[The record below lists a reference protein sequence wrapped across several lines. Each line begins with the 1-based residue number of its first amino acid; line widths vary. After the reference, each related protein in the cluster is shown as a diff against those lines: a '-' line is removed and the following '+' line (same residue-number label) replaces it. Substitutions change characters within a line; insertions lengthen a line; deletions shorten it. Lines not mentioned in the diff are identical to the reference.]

1 MNLANKGRYAI
12 PLVSILLGLLFA
24 VLSILNYEIINPTK
38 GPMLGFMP
46 LIVGILLML
55 IGVCDLFQARKDADP
70 VFLKDNFL
78 FIGCVAV
85 TIAASYLIGLLPAGY
100 LFAFV
105 WLKWKEKCSWK
116 IVIITMVFLLVLVL
130 GVFVFWLDIPFEYGI
145 FEALRS

>member
-1 MNLANKGRYAI
+1 MNLASKGRYII
-12 PLVSILLGLLFA
+12 PLASIFAGLLFCI
-24 VLSILNYEIINPTK
+24 LSILDYEIIDPTK

-46 LIVGILLML
+46 LVVGALLAL
-55 IGVCDLFQARKDADP
+55 VGVIDLFQARKDAEP

-78 FIGCVAV
+78 FILCVAA

-100 LFAFV
+100 IFAFA

-116 IVIITMVFLLVLVL
+116 ITIITMVFLLVLVL

>member
-1 MNLANKGRYAI
+1 MNLANKGRYVI
-12 PLVSILLGLLFA
+12 PLVSVLVGLLFS
-24 VLSILNYEIINPTK
+24 VLSILDYEIINPTK

-46 LIVGILLML
+46 LVVGVLLVLMG
-55 IGVCDLFQARKDADP
+55 ICDLFQARKNTEP

-78 FIGCVAV
+78 FILCVAV
-85 TIAASYLIGLLPAGY
+85 TIAASYLIGILPAGY
-100 LFAFV
+100 LFAFG

-116 IVIITMVFLLVLVL
+116 VVIITMVFLLVLIL